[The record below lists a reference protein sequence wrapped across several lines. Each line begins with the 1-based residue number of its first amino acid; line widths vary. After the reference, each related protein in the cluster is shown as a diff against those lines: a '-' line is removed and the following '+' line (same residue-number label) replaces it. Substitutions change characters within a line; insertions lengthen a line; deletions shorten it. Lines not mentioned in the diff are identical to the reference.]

1 MATKV
6 KDDTGWEVLEGELD
20 AWAEVGRTAT
30 LWWRDDDAAAPTAAL
45 GRLLAL
51 ATSAQVPLALAV
63 IPAKL
68 GPGVDGL
75 VGEAPSVRVVQHGY
89 AHINHGA
96 NHEAKEKGHGAWEL
110 GFERGLAPVLGELA
124 AGRDILEATFPGR
137 VAPVLVPPW
146 NRIDERLT
154 AGMQSIGYRGLST
167 FGARPSPSP
176 VPGLIQINAHC
187 DPIKWKRGRCFAGIS
202 ACLDALTGHL
212 RANRQVPAD
221 AVEPTGLLTHHLDLD
236 EEAWAFTAELIRRV
250 GEHPAARFAAVD
262 RFLPTG

>member
-1 MATKV
+1 MTVEA
-6 KDDTGWEVLEGELD
+6 KDDTTWEALDHELN
-20 AWAEVGRTAT
+20 AWAEVGRPAT
-30 LWWRDDDAAAPTAAL
+30 FWWRDDDAAAPTAAL
-45 GRLLAL
+45 RRLLAI

-68 GPGVDGL
+68 RSGVDGL

-96 NHEAKEKGHGAWEL
+96 NCGVKEKGRGAWEL
-110 GFERGLAPVLGELA
+110 GFERGLAPVLEELV
-124 AGRDILEATFPGR
+124 AGRDILEAAFPGR

-146 NRIDERLT
+146 NRIDGRVT
-154 AGMQSIGYRGLST
+154 AGLPGIGYRGLST

-187 DPIKWKRGRCFAGIS
+187 DPIKWKRGRSFAGIP
-202 ACLDALTGHL
+202 ACLDALVGHL
-212 RANRQVPAD
+212 RANRHGPDD

-262 RFLPTG
+262 RFLPTE